1 MFLFQYLRVNQNLAE
16 MKKFIWIPI
25 TIISLSSCR
34 YPSFY
39 EAKYSCNEW
48 KKKGELYSGII
59 KALEENNQRGQDNT
73 YLYKDTINNF
83 STRKCEK
90 DSFTN
95 QILGF
100 NAVNRKGGEIYI
112 FRESQRSKDS
122 LSKLIDFNIDWKVEK
137 RFRY

>member
-25 TIISLSSCR
+25 TIISLSSCS

-39 EAKYSCNEW
+39 EANYSCNEW

-59 KALEENNQRGQDNT
+59 KALEDNNQRDQDNN